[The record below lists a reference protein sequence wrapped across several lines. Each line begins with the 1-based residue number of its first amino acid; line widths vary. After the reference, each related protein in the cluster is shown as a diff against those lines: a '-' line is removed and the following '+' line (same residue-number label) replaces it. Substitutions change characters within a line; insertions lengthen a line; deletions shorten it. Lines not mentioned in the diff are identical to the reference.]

1 MTLTITDTHMTSDDC
16 PNMAELRDRLWSVTG
31 YPGRTFD
38 RNQAITAMLLAELL
52 ATRQFPEDR
61 TELLAATWRAELGL
75 TEADGPHTPT
85 AAETPADRPD
95 EKRSDRPSS
104 LTATWG
110 AASSAKTTTAPQDP
124 ATSKS
129 NEVHTS

>member
-16 PNMAELRDRLWSVTG
+16 PNMAELRGRRWNVTG
-31 YPGRTFD
+31 FPGRTFD

-52 ATRQFPEDR
+52 AQRPFPEDR
-61 TELLAATWRAELGL
+61 TELLAAAWRSELGI

-85 AAETPADRPD
+85 AAEEPADRPD
-95 EKRSDRPSS
+95 DQRSDRASS

-129 NEVHTS
+129 NEVPTS

>member
-16 PNMAELRDRLWSVTG
+16 PNVTELRGGRWSFTG

-52 ATRQFPEDR
+52 AQRPFPEDR
-61 TELLAATWRAELGL
+61 TELLAASWRAELGI

-85 AAETPADRPD
+85 AAEEPADRPD
-95 EKRSDRPSS
+95 DQRSDRASS

-129 NEVHTS
+129 DEVHTS

>member
-1 MTLTITDTHMTSDDC
+1 MTDTHMTSDNC
-16 PNMAELRDRLWSVTG
+16 PNVAELRDGRWSITG

-52 ATRQFPEDR
+52 TRRPFPQDR
-61 TELLAATWRAELGL
+61 TELLAACWRAELGI

-85 AAETPADRPD
+85 AAEEPTDRPD
-95 EKRSDRPSS
+95 EQRSDRASS
-104 LTATWG
+104 LTSTWG

-124 ATSKS
+124 ETSKS

>member
-1 MTLTITDTHMTSDDC
+1 MTLRITDDRMSSDDC
-16 PNMAELRDRLWSVTG
+16 PHVADLQDGRWTVTG
-31 YPGRTFD
+31 YPGQTFD
-38 RNQAITAMLLAELL
+38 RIQAITAMLLAELL
-52 ATRQFPEDR
+52 TRRPFPADR
-61 TELLAATWRAELGL
+61 IDLLAATWRTELGI

-85 AAETPADRPD
+85 ATTTPTDRPD
-95 EKRSDRPSS
+95 EQRSDRSSS

-129 NEVHTS
+129 DEVNPS

>member
-1 MTLTITDTHMTSDDC
+1 MTLSITDTHMTSDDC
-16 PNMAELRDRLWSVTG
+16 PNVAELRGLRWSVTG

-38 RNQAITAMLLAELL
+38 RNQGITAMLLAELL
-52 ATRQFPEDR
+52 AQRPFPEDR
-61 TELLAATWRAELGL
+61 TELLAATWRAELGI
-75 TEADGPHTPT
+75 TEVDGPHTPT
-85 AAETPADRPD
+85 ATETPADRPD
-95 EKRSDRPSS
+95 EKRSDRAS

>member
-1 MTLTITDTHMTSDDC
+1 MTLLITDTHMTSDDC
-16 PNMAELRDRLWSVTG
+16 PNVAELQDGRWTVTG

-52 ATRQFPEDR
+52 TQRPFPADR
-61 TELLAATWRAELGL
+61 IELLAASWRTELGIS
-75 TEADGPHTPT
+75 EADGPHAPT
-85 AAETPADRPD
+85 ATTPVDRPD
-95 EKRSDRPSS
+95 EQRSDRASS

-110 AASSAKTTTAPQDP
+110 AASSAKTTTAPQNP

-129 NEVHTS
+129 DEVHPS

>member
-1 MTLTITDTHMTSDDC
+1 MTLSITDTHMTSDAC
-16 PNMAELRDRLWSVTG
+16 PNVAELRGDRWSVTG

-38 RNQAITAMLLAELL
+38 RNQAITAMLLAEVR
-52 ATRQFPEDR
+52 TQRPFPEDR
-61 TELLAATWRAELGL
+61 IELLTATWRTELGI

-85 AAETPADRPD
+85 ADITATDRPD
-95 EKRSDRPSS
+95 ETRSDRASS

-124 ATSKS
+124 ATHKAT
-129 NEVHTS
+129 EVHSS

>member
-16 PNMAELRDRLWSVTG
+16 PNLAELRGRRWSVTG

-52 ATRQFPEDR
+52 TQRPFPEDR
-61 TELLAATWRAELGL
+61 IELLAATWRAELGI

-85 AAETPADRPD
+85 AIETPAVRPD
-95 EKRSDRPSS
+95 EQRSDRASS

>member
-16 PNMAELRDRLWSVTG
+16 PNVAELRGGRWSVTG

-38 RNQAITAMLLAELL
+38 RNQAITSMLLAELL
-52 ATRQFPEDR
+52 AQRPFPEDR
-61 TELLAATWRAELGL
+61 TELLATSWRAELGI

-85 AAETPADRPD
+85 AIEKPADRPD
-95 EKRSDRPSS
+95 DQRSDRASS

>member
-1 MTLTITDTHMTSDDC
+1 MARSITDTHMTSD
-16 PNMAELRDRLWSVTG
+16 
-31 YPGRTFD
+31 
-38 RNQAITAMLLAELL
+38 
-52 ATRQFPEDR
+52 
-61 TELLAATWRAELGL
+61 
-75 TEADGPHTPT
+75 GPHAPT
-85 AAETPADRPD
+85 ATEMPADRPD
-95 EKRSDRPSS
+95 EKRFDRASS